1 MENTS
6 VTTPIPKPNQPNKL
20 LRLGR
25 KILIGAVI
33 MFCLNFFLKLAG
45 WESWEKFSKQ
55 ADNFAENLMDGALR
69 LSPLSLW
76 NSINTEQHTYTL
88 NPGRYFSTYQ
98 ETGKVTL
105 RNKVLNWLG
114 YYWFTPSGKAFWIG
128 RLLLIAAFI
137 FGISIA
143 SDDYKNAKDKTS
155 EAIIFPFK
163 VLLKFFLFLLGVGV
177 FCLLLFFIIKI
188 FVAIG
193 SGIVLIVSGIHA
205 TGGFAKLLLEETKN
219 EVADSSKSKIA
230 AFFLPFLLR
239 KKKGD

>member
-6 VTTPIPKPNQPNKL
+6 VTTPTPKPNQPNKL

-88 NPGRYFSTYQ
+88 NLGRYFSTYQ

-143 SDDYKNAKDKTS
+143 SDDYKNVKDKTS
-155 EAIIFPFK
+155 EAIIFLFV
-163 VLLKFFLFLLGVGV
+163 VL
-177 FCLLLFFIIKI
+177 LLLFFFFKIPLFWRIWIITL
-188 FVAIG
+188 FR
-193 SGIVLIVSGIHA
+193 
-205 TGGFAKLLLEETKN
+205 FCR
-219 EVADSSKSKIA
+219 
-230 AFFLPFLLR
+230 FPFLLFLQSGPSCSIR
-239 KKKGD
+239 YRTGRALHPVSAS

>member
-1 MENTS
+1 MENTP
-6 VTTPIPKPNQPNKL
+6 VTTPAPKPPQPNKL
-20 LRLGR
+20 VRLGR

-33 MFCLNFFLKLAG
+33 MFCLNLFLKLAG
-45 WESWEKFSKQ
+45 WDTWEKFSKKV
-55 ADNFAENLMDGALR
+55 DDFAENLMDGALR

-76 NSINTEQHTYTL
+76 NSIKTEQHTYKL

-105 RNKVLNWLG
+105 KNKILNWLG

-128 RLLLIAAFI
+128 RLLLIIAI
-137 FGISIA
+137 IYGISITA
-143 SDDYKNAKDKTS
+143 DDYKKVKDKTA

-163 VLLKFFLFLLGVGV
+163 VLLKFFIFLLGVGF

-193 SGIVLIVSGIHA
+193 SGIVFIVSGIHA
-205 TGGFAKLLLEETKN
+205 TGGFAKLLLDESKN
-219 EVADSSKSKIA
+219 EVTDSSKSKVA
-230 AFFLPFLLR
+230 AFLLPFIL
-239 KKKGD
+239 KKKK